1 MKAVNAYCDSV
12 QNSGGRIGGP
22 GSGHPVTMRRQNL
35 DNLPMASTASNARPV
50 RPPSVI
56 VDGNVGNGG
65 GRKCGV
71 CKKICN
77 SVFFSTIGIGTVL
90 VGYILCGALVFN
102 SLEGVRHEGKILFWD
117 RGNKV

>member
-1 MKAVNAYCDSV
+1 
-12 QNSGGRIGGP
+12 
-22 GSGHPVTMRRQNL
+22 MRRQNL
-35 DNLPMASTASNARPV
+35 DNLQMASTASNVRPA

-65 GRKCGV
+65 RKCGV
-71 CKKICN
+71 CKKLCN

-102 SLEGVRHEGKILFWD
+102 SLEGVRHEGKILRD
-117 RGNKV
+117 KGVNPV

>member
-1 MKAVNAYCDSV
+1 MKVVNVYIHSV

-22 GSGHPVTMRRQNL
+22 GSGHPGTMRRQNL
-35 DNLPMASTASNARPV
+35 DNLQMASTASNVRPA

-65 GRKCGV
+65 RKCGV
-71 CKKICN
+71 CKKLCN

-102 SLEGVRHEGKILFWD
+102 SLEGVRHEGKILRD
-117 RGNKV
+117 KGVNPV